1 MTQGLSGALPDLSHG
16 RLLLR
21 MLRRR
26 DAGEWVELRTVNE
39 VWLRRWESTPLDQ
52 GWVKWADRHT
62 AATFHQ
68 LLRQQRSAVRAGS
81 QLPYG
86 IFLDGRLVGQVNV
99 SNVVRGA
106 FNSAF
111 LGYWVAR
118 SEAGHGVAPTAVAL
132 VADLAF
138 STGLH
143 RLEANVRPENAASV
157 RVAEKVGFRSEGL
170 RRRYLAIDG
179 DYRDHVGFVLLS
191 EDLPGGVLSALV
203 SSGSALH

>member
-1 MTQGLSGALPDLSHG
+1 MLPELTHG
-16 RLLLR
+16 PLLLR

-26 DAGEWVELRTVNE
+26 DAADWVEQRTVNE
-39 VWLRRWESTPLDQ
+39 NWLRPWESTPPDQ
-52 GWVKWADRHT
+52 GWVTWADRHSVVG
-62 AATFHQ
+62 FHQ
-68 LLRQQRSAVRAGS
+68 LVRQQRSAVRAGS

-86 IFLDGRLVGQVNV
+86 IFLDGRLCGQVNA

-106 FNSAF
+106 FNSAH

-118 SEAGHGVAPTAVAL
+118 AVAGRGVMPTAVAM
-132 VADLAF
+132 VCDLAF
-138 STGLH
+138 GSGLH
-143 RLEANVRPENAASV
+143 RLEANIRPENAPSI

-179 DYRDHVGFVLLS
+179 DYRDHLGYVLLS

-203 SSGSALH
+203 ASGLALR